1 MKKKRPFIIA
11 EIGINF
17 EGKMSLAKK
26 LISEAK
32 KCRVNAVKFQLFKA
46 ETLASKK
53 SKKTKDQE
61 RNIKKENLF
70 NMWKRMELNEKKL
83 FMLKRYAKKN
93 KLDFILSVFDFDSF
107 KLAEKVGVDYFKV
120 ASSELNNS
128 FLLENISK
136 TNKKVIISTGMSTE
150 DEIKKCLKIFNLSK
164 VHLLHCVSLYPCPEN
179 KVNLR
184 RMIKLKKFGC
194 KVGYS
199 DHCKGINASISAI
212 SMGCEM
218 LEKHFT
224 YNNHASG
231 ADHEISADTLDMT
244 KISDFAENFILYKGN
259 GEIEPTKN
267 EMKMKKFFRKS
278 LYYNKNLKLGKK
290 LNISDISFLRPQIG
304 LEIKHTYEIL
314 SKKLNKDVYKGELIK
329 FRHFI

>member
-1 MKKKRPFIIA
+1 MKKKKPFIIA

-17 EGKMSLAKK
+17 EGKISLAKK

-32 KCRVNAVKFQLFKA
+32 KCGVNAVKFQLFRA
-46 ETLASKK
+46 ETLASKN

-83 FMLKRYAKKN
+83 FILKKHAKKN
-93 KLDFILSVFDFDSF
+93 KLNFILSVFDFESF
-107 KLAEKVGVDYFKV
+107 SLAKKVGVDYFKV
-120 ASSELNNS
+120 ASSELNND
-128 FLLENISK
+128 FLLEYISK

-150 DEIKKCLKIFNLSK
+150 DEIKRCLKKFKLDK
-164 VHLLHCVSLYPCPEN
+164 VYLLHCVSLYPCPEN
-179 KVNLR
+179 KVNLQ

-212 SMGCEM
+212 SLGCEM

-224 YNNHASG
+224 YDNRAPG
-231 ADHEISADTLDMT
+231 ADHEISADTSDMM
-244 KISDFAENFILYKGN
+244 KIKDFAE
-259 GEIEPTKN
+259 
-267 EMKMKKFFRKS
+267 KFTLFQGS
-278 LYYNKNLKLGKK
+278 GK
-290 LNISDISFLRPQIG
+290 
-304 LEIKHTYEIL
+304 IKP
-314 SKKLNKDVYKGELIK
+314 SKK
-329 FRHFI
+329 